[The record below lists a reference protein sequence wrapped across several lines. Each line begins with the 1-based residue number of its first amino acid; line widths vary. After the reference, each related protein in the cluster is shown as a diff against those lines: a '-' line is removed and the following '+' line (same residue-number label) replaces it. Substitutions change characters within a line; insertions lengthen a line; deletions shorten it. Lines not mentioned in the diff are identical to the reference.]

1 MAAATITTMLCALLF
16 IILAVVIMLVSGI
29 RKIPENE
36 QWVITRLGNTFVK
49 RSGWMLQIPLL
60 DQVGKVDMSEKPF
73 NVQDQTCITSDRA
86 PVIIHMLV
94 YSRVI
99 DPVKYASH
107 LSRDRQDFLHL
118 SSSTLKEMVS
128 SRMLDQ
134 LLSGRDEL
142 GEAIGNKLNTEVDPA
157 LGMRI
162 DKVVIMEIV
171 VSKEILA
178 SMPVPGEFPSE
189 CPACGAPLNSL
200 KSKATRQIKCE
211 YCGYIISPLK
221 K

>member
-1 MAAATITTMLCALLF
+1 MAAATLTTLLCTPLF
-16 IILAVVIMLVSGI
+16 IILVVVIMLVSGI

-36 QWVITRLGNTFVK
+36 QWVVTRLGNPSVK
-49 RSGWMLQIPLL
+49 RPGWMLQIPFI
-60 DQVGKVDMSEKPF
+60 DQVVKVDLAEKPN

-94 YSRVI
+94 YTCVI
-99 DPVKYASH
+99 DPLKYASQT
-107 LSRDRQDFLHL
+107 SRDREDFLHL

-128 SRMLDQ
+128 TRFLDQ

-142 GEAIGNKLNTEVDPA
+142 GEAICNKLNTEIDPA

-162 DKVVIMEIV
+162 DKVVVMEIV

-178 SMPVPGEFPSE
+178 SMPVPGEFPPE
-189 CPACGAPLNSL
+189 CPACGAPLNNPQSRAARQL
-200 KSKATRQIKCE
+200 KCG
-211 YCGYIISPLK
+211 YCGFLVK
-221 K
+221 R